1 MLVMMLR
8 ASSQITSVCGGSCG
22 SPRSFWSVSQPSS
35 NAARV
40 SRAKRCASRLAAPR
54 PVVERLALVKRT
66 ADFQT
71 PLPLQ
76 AAIASFLRA
85 GLDREARRARASEVE
100 TRREEMSGALGRHL
114 PDLSWWDG
122 EPGSAIF
129 WLILPPGVSGRRVA
143 EAAAARGVAVSAGAD
158 FDPEGEDRG
167 ALRLSVSRVERE
179 SIERGVALLAEAVR
193 ETRARASVLES
204 APVV

>member
-1 MLVMMLR
+1 M
-8 ASSQITSVCGGSCG
+8 
-22 SPRSFWSVSQPSS
+22 
-35 NAARV
+35 
-40 SRAKRCASRLAAPR
+40 
-54 PVVERLALVKRT
+54 
-66 ADFQT
+66 
-71 PLPLQ
+71 
-76 AAIASFLRA
+76 
-85 GLDREARRARASEVE
+85 
-100 TRREEMSGALGRHL
+100 
-114 PDLSWWDG
+114 
-122 EPGSAIF
+122 
-129 WLILPPGVSGRRVA
+129 SGRRVA